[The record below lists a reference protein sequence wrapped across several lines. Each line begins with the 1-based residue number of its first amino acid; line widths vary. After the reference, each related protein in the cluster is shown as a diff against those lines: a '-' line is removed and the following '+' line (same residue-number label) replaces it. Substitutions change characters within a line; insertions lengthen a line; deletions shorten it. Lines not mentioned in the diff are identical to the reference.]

1 MADKQGIVVAV
12 DLGFTS
18 TSRDRRTPI
27 AYMGHEEN
35 VLWCLQPQMES
46 DAAYHRGADVSLLS
60 QFSGEQ
66 EVVFPPATMFAVRCE
81 LGAPAYASDG
91 LCELAKPGTG
101 AAAASEPELE
111 QSGGGKTEPWESHSD
126 DVALRRCNGTQSRAS
141 ASWPFKS
148 SRRLCRRCSPRR
160 VSVSDSLRIGSWQKW
175 A

>member
-46 DAAYHRGADVSLLS
+46 DASYHRGADVSLLS

-66 EVVFPPATMFAVRCE
+66 EVVFPPATMFAVLCE
-81 LGAPAYASDG
+81 LGAPG
-91 LCELAKPGTG
+91 LFVICDSVTRLTR
-101 AAAASEPELE
+101 
-111 QSGGGKTEPWESHSD
+111 T
-126 DVALRRCNGTQSRAS
+126 RARTARDRS
-141 ASWPFKS
+141 
-148 SRRLCRRCSPRR
+148 CSC
-160 VSVSDSLRIGSWQKW
+160 K
-175 A
+175 

>member
-1 MADKQGIVVAV
+1 
-12 DLGFTS
+12 
-18 TSRDRRTPI
+18 
-27 AYMGHEEN
+27 MGHEEN

-91 LCELAKPGTG
+91 LCELAKHGTG

-126 DVALRRCNGTQSRAS
+126 DVAWQVQRHTEQGKAS
-141 ASWPFKS
+141 CGHS
-148 SRRLCRRCSPRR
+148 SAAVVCVGAVVRGEGACPIACTLGRGRNEH
-160 VSVSDSLRIGSWQKW
+160 V